1 MKLIR
6 LFFLIVL
13 SSMIYAQNTPDYQL
27 NKPLTTENL
36 DRLDSMIKANAPD
49 AGALSAMMQVSN
61 TFLRVGKAINA
72 FTWMERYTHLFPT
85 QEKALL
91 DNLKQYENIALTQYP
106 DSVNRALYESYAIKY
121 APSEDAYVAFTRYI
135 SDDINYGR
143 WQNVFNEIK
152 RFAPAFPNK
161 QQHFLDLI
169 EIIARKDEG
178 LRVNNLGNNINTFV
192 NEWDPN
198 PTSEGTQIYFSGNP
212 RSGGLGGDDVWV
224 SSLVDGVWQTP
235 KNLGNKVNGERDE
248 TIDNISADGNTLMLS
263 GDFMGTFGK
272 FDIYSIDKVGD
283 DWGDL
288 YHYPY
293 PINTEHVD
301 EGGNITADRKALLFT
316 SDRPG
321 GIGEFVPLNTYANGS
336 IMGNMDVYVCF
347 MTDSGWSDPVNLG
360 KTINTPYAERSPYLH
375 PDGKS
380 LYFSSDGHAG
390 LGGLDVFKS
399 VRLDDTWTNWSK
411 PVNLGKEINTILNDW
426 GYKVGITGDSAFFSG
441 FARTNGY
448 GQWDLYSITL
458 PKDAR
463 PDPIVMVSGTISDN
477 RGNKLEAEVVWED
490 LTTGKALGTTKS
502 NMMSGHYFIALPVGR
517 NYGYFVKKDGYYPT
531 SNSIDLRKSK
541 DGDSRKVDIELVSI
555 NDMKSKASS
564 IIVNNIFF
572 DFDSAVLKKESTS
585 ELKRLVDFVKQNSI
599 NKLKIIGHTDK
610 VGTDEYN
617 KKLSL
622 NRAIAVKN
630 HLIEIL
636 PQLKITT
643 LGKGDTE
650 PIDNKDDSKN
660 RRVEIIVE

>member
-13 SSMIYAQNTPDYQL
+13 SNVLYAQNTPDYQL
-27 NKPLTTENL
+27 NKPLSTENL
-36 DRLDSMIKANAPD
+36 DRLDSMIRANAPD
-49 AGALSAMMQVSN
+49 PAALSAVRQVTNS
-61 TFLRVGKAINA
+61 FFFIGKAINA
-72 FTWMERYTHLFPT
+72 FTWLERYTHLFPE
-85 QEKALL
+85 QEKSLL
-91 DNLKQYENIALTQYP
+91 ENLKQYENIALTQYP
-106 DSVNRALYESYAIKY
+106 DSVNRGLYESYAIRF

-143 WQNVFNEIK
+143 WQKVLDEIK

-161 QQHFLDLI
+161 RQYFLDLA
-169 EIIARKDEG
+169 EIITRKDEG
-178 LRVNNLGNNINTFV
+178 LRVTNLGNNINTFV
-192 NEWDPN
+192 SEWDPN
-198 PTSEGTQIYFSGNP
+198 PTSEGNKIYFSGNQ

-224 SSLVDGVWQTP
+224 STLVDGVWQKP
-235 KNLGNKVNGERDE
+235 ENLGPKVNGERDE

-283 DWGDL
+283 GWGDL

-301 EGGNITADRKALLFT
+301 EGGNITADRKALLFS

-347 MTDSGWSDPVNLG
+347 MTDSGWSNPVNLG
-360 KTINTPYAERSPYLH
+360 KTINTPYSERSPYLH

-399 VRLDDTWTNWSK
+399 VRLDETWTNWSK

-426 GYKVGITGDSAFFSG
+426 GYKVGITGNSAFFSG
-441 FARTNGY
+441 FDRTNGY
-448 GQWDLYSITL
+448 GQWDLYSVTL

-463 PDPIVMVSGTISDN
+463 PEPIVMVSGTITDN
-477 RGNKLEAEVVWED
+477 NGNKLQADVVWED
-490 LTTGKALGTTKS
+490 LTTGKVLGTTKS
-502 NMMSGHYFIALPVGR
+502 NLMSGHYFIALPVGK
-517 NYGYFVKKDGYYPT
+517 NYGYYVKKDGYYPT
-531 SNSIDLRKSK
+531 SNSIDLTKSK
-541 DGDSRKVDIELVSI
+541 DGERKVVDIKLVSTK
-555 NDMKSKASS
+555 DMKSKSSS
-564 IIVNNIFF
+564 ITINNIFF
-572 DFDSAVLKKESTS
+572 DFDSAILKNESTS
-585 ELKRLVDFVKQNSI
+585 ELMRLVDFVKGNSI
-599 NKLKIIGHTDK
+599 TKIKIIGHTDK
-610 VGTDEYN
+610 VGSDDYN

-622 NRAIAVKN
+622 DRAISVKKY
-630 HLIEIL
+630 IADKL
-636 PQLKITT
+636 PKLNITT
-643 LGKGDTE
+643 QGKGATE
-650 PIDNKDDSKN
+650 PIDNADDSKN
-660 RRVEIIVE
+660 RRVEIVVE

>member
-6 LFFLIVL
+6 LFFIIVL
-13 SSMIYAQNTPDYQL
+13 TTALNAQNTPDYQL

-49 AGALSAMMQVSN
+49 PGALNAMMQVSN
-61 TFLRVGKAINA
+61 TFNRIGKAINA
-72 FTWMERYTHLFPT
+72 FTWMERYTHLFPN
-85 QEKALL
+85 QEQALKN
-91 DNLKQYENIALTQYP
+91 NLKQFENIALTQYP
-106 DSVNRALYESYAIKY
+106 DSVNRALYESYAVKY
-121 APSEDAYVAFTRYI
+121 APSEDAYVAFMRYI

-143 WQNVFNEIK
+143 WQKVINEVK
-152 RFAPAFPNK
+152 RFAPVFPNK
-161 QQHFLDLI
+161 KQQFNDLI
-169 EIIARKDEG
+169 EIVSREKEG
-178 LRVNNLGNNINTFV
+178 LRVTNLGSNINTFV
-192 NEWDPN
+192 SEWDPN
-198 PTSEGTQIYFSGNP
+198 PTSEGNQLYFSGNP

-235 KNLGNKVNGERDE
+235 KNLGPKVNGGRDE

-263 GDFMGTFGK
+263 GDFMGTFGQ

-293 PINTEHVD
+293 PINTEYVD

-336 IMGNMDVYVCF
+336 IMGNMDIYVCF
-347 MTDSGWSDPVNLG
+347 MTDSGWSNPVNLG
-360 KTINTPYAERSPYLH
+360 DQINTPFSERSPYLH

-411 PVNLGKEINTILNDW
+411 PINLGTEINTILNDW
-426 GYKVGITGDSAFFSG
+426 GYKIGITGDSAFFSG

-448 GQWDLYSITL
+448 GQWDLYSVTL

-463 PDPIVMVSGTISDN
+463 PDPIVMISGTITDN
-477 RGNKLEAEVVWED
+477 KGNRLQAEIIWED
-490 LTTGKALGTTKS
+490 LATGEILGTTKS
-502 NMMSGHYFIALPVGR
+502 NMMSGHYFIALPVGK
-517 NYGYFVKKDGYYPT
+517 NYGYYVKKNGYYPT
-531 SNSIDLRKSK
+531 SNSIDLTKSK
-541 DGDSRKVDIELVSI
+541 DGDSRKVDIELVSTK
-555 NDMKSKASS
+555 DMKTKSSS
-564 IIVNNIFF
+564 ITINNIFF

-585 ELKRLVDFVKQNSI
+585 ELKRLIDFVQNNSI
-599 NKLKIIGHTDK
+599 DKIKIIGHTDK
-610 VGTDEYN
+610 VGSNAYN
-617 KKLSL
+617 QKLSL
-622 NRAIAVKN
+622 DRAISVKKYLSN
-630 HLIEIL
+630 LL
-636 PQLKITT
+636 PKLQITT
-643 LGKGDTE
+643 IGKGATV
-650 PIDNKDDSKN
+650 PIDKIDDSKN
-660 RRVEIIVE
+660 RRVEIVVE

>member
-13 SSMIYAQNTPDYQL
+13 TNVLFAQNAPDYQL
-27 NKPLTTENL
+27 NKPLSAENL
-36 DRLDSMIKANAPD
+36 DRLDSMIRANAPD
-49 AGALSAMMQVSN
+49 AAALSAVRQVTNS
-61 TFLRVGKAINA
+61 FYFMGKAINA
-72 FTWMERYTHLFPT
+72 FTWMERYTHLFPE

-106 DSVNRALYESYAIKY
+106 DSVNRALYESYAIRF

-143 WQNVFNEIK
+143 WQKVLDEIK
-152 RFAPAFPNK
+152 RFVPVFPNK
-161 QQHFLDLI
+161 RQQFIDLM
-169 EIIARKDEG
+169 EIITRKDEG
-178 LRVNNLGNNINTFV
+178 LRVTNLGSNINTFV
-192 NEWDPN
+192 SEWDPN
-198 PTSEGTQIYFSGNP
+198 PTSEGNKIYFSGNQ

-224 SSLVDGVWQTP
+224 SALVDGVWQKP
-235 KNLGNKVNGERDE
+235 ENLGPKVNGVRDE
-248 TIDNISADGNTLMLS
+248 TIDNISTDGNTLMLS

-272 FDIYSIDKVGD
+272 FDIYSIDKDGD
-283 DWGDL
+283 GWGDL

-301 EGGNITADRKALLFT
+301 EGGNYTADRKALLFS

-321 GIGEFVPLNTYANGS
+321 GTGAFVPLNTYANGS

-347 MTDSGWSDPVNLG
+347 MTDSGWSNPVNLG
-360 KTINTPYAERSPYLH
+360 ETINTPYSERSPYLH

-441 FARTNGY
+441 FDRTNGY
-448 GQWDLYSITL
+448 GQWDLYSVTL

-463 PDPIVMVSGTISDN
+463 PDPIVMVSGTITDN
-477 RGNKLEAEVVWED
+477 NGNKLLAEVVWED
-490 LTTGKALGTTKS
+490 LTTGEVLGTTKS
-502 NMMSGHYFIALPVGR
+502 NLMSGHYFIALPIGK
-517 NYGYFVKKDGYYPT
+517 NYGYYVKKDGYYPT
-531 SNSIDLRKSK
+531 SNSIDLTKSK
-541 DGDSRKVDIELVSI
+541 DGDSRKVDINLVSTK
-555 NDMKSKASS
+555 DMKSKSSS
-564 IIVNNIFF
+564 ITVNNIFF
-572 DFDSAVLKKESTS
+572 DFDSAVLQKESTS
-585 ELKRLVDFVKQNSI
+585 ELMRLVDFVKENSI
-599 NKLKIIGHTDK
+599 NKIKIIGHTDK
-610 VGTDEYN
+610 VGSDEYN

-622 NRAIAVKN
+622 DRAISVKKY
-630 HLIEIL
+630 IADKL
-636 PQLKITT
+636 PKINITT
-643 LGKGDTE
+643 QGKGATETIDT
-650 PIDNKDDSKN
+650 NDDSKN
-660 RRVEIIVE
+660 RRVEIVVE

>member
-6 LFFLIVL
+6 LFFIIVL
-13 SSMIYAQNTPDYQL
+13 TTALNAQNTPDYQL

-49 AGALSAMMQVSN
+49 PGALNAMMQVSN
-61 TFLRVGKAINA
+61 TFNRIGKAINA
-72 FTWMERYTHLFPT
+72 FTWMERYTHLFPN
-85 QEKALL
+85 QEQALKN
-91 DNLKQYENIALTQYP
+91 NLKQFENIALTQYP
-106 DSVNRALYESYAIKY
+106 DSVNRALYESYAVKY
-121 APSEDAYVAFTRYI
+121 APSEDAYVAFMRYI

-143 WQNVFNEIK
+143 WQKVINEVK
-152 RFAPAFPNK
+152 RFAPVFPNK
-161 QQHFLDLI
+161 KQQFNDLI
-169 EIIARKDEG
+169 EIVSREKEG
-178 LRVNNLGNNINTFV
+178 LRVTNLGSNINTFV
-192 NEWDPN
+192 SEWDPN
-198 PTSEGTQIYFSGNP
+198 PTSEGNQLYFSGNP

-235 KNLGNKVNGERDE
+235 KNLGPKVNGGRDE

-263 GDFMGTFGK
+263 GDFMGTFGQ

-293 PINTEHVD
+293 PINTEYVD

-336 IMGNMDVYVCF
+336 IMGNMDIYVCF
-347 MTDSGWSDPVNLG
+347 MTDSGWSNPVNLG
-360 KTINTPYAERSPYLH
+360 DQINTPFSERSPYLH

-411 PVNLGKEINTILNDW
+411 PINLGTEINTILNDW
-426 GYKVGITGDSAFFSG
+426 GYKIGITGDSAFFSG

-448 GQWDLYSITL
+448 GQWDLYSVTL

-463 PDPIVMVSGTISDN
+463 PDPIVMISGTITDN
-477 RGNKLEAEVVWED
+477 KGNRLQAEIIWED
-490 LTTGKALGTTKS
+490 LATGEILGTTKS

-517 NYGYFVKKDGYYPT
+517 NYGYYVKKNGYYPT
-531 SNSIDLRKSK
+531 SNSIDLTKSK
-541 DGDSRKVDIELVSI
+541 DGDSRKVDIELVSTK
-555 NDMKSKASS
+555 DMKTKSSS
-564 IIVNNIFF
+564 ITINNIFF

-585 ELKRLVDFVKQNSI
+585 ELKRLIDFVQNNSI
-599 NKLKIIGHTDK
+599 DKIKIIGHTDK
-610 VGTDEYN
+610 VGSNAYN
-617 KKLSL
+617 QKLSL
-622 NRAIAVKN
+622 DRAISVKKYLSN
-630 HLIEIL
+630 LL
-636 PQLKITT
+636 PKLQITT
-643 LGKGDTE
+643 IGKGATV
-650 PIDNKDDSKN
+650 PIDKIDDSKN
-660 RRVEIIVE
+660 RRVEIVVE